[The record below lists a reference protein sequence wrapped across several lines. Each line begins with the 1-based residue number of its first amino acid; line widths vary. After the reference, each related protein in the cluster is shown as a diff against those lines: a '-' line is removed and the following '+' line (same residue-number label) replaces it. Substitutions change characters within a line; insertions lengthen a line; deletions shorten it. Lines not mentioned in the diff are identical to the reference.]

1 MVRATPVGIGAL
13 NRAVIFFT
21 ELALT
26 RTSYV
31 VDTSDAPVGADP
43 ATAVVMLSRA
53 GSPDTR
59 TRGGGP
65 CAAILLANAN
75 RTTSIR
81 AVRMLLTV
89 FQLLVA

>member
-1 MVRATPVGIGAL
+1 VSVTPVGIGAL

-21 ELALT
+21 ELLLT

-31 VDTSDAPVGADP
+31 VATFDTPVGADP

-59 TRGGGP
+59 SRGCGP

-81 AVRMLLTV
+81 AVRMRLTV
-89 FQLLVA
+89 LQLLVA